1 MTLSY
6 DLKNYADRGEHYPPR
21 LITAFVISTILHII
35 RKPNEISVL
44 LSIQTFFK
52 DCFETRA
59 YLPPHRLSSRLISSF
74 LGTLSGYNCVE
85 GVWKGR
91 GFGHTRWVSSQ
102 TSYLPLPF
110 RTPVTRARY
119 KQIFFL
125 ASNTDPTSNIFAY
138 SCISSAQFWSE
149 IQLFRVNAFFIF
161 VQHWPSSLLSR
172 QICHRS
178 TSFPSK
184 YTESPAVFAFL
195 SCALDELWRER
206 RGQRKK
212 GVCKNS
218 DRHLKLGKLE
228 PARNPNKDNQV
239 PYISL
244 SFTDSL

>member
-1 MTLSY
+1 MKYLFY
-6 DLKNYADRGEHYPPR
+6 YPFKRFLKIVLKRE
-21 LITAFVISTILHII
+21 LIY
-35 RKPNEISVL
+35 L
-44 LSIQTFFK
+44 LIDFHQ
-52 DCFETRA
+52 D
-59 YLPPHRLSSRLISSF
+59 LSSFR
-74 LGTLSGYNCVE
+74 GTLSGYNCVA

-119 KQIFFL
+119 KQTFFL

-161 VQHWPSSLLSR
+161 VQHCPSSLLSR

-184 YTESPAVFAFL
+184 YTESPAVFGFL
-195 SCALDELWRER
+195 SCALDELWRES

-239 PYISL
+239 PYIFL